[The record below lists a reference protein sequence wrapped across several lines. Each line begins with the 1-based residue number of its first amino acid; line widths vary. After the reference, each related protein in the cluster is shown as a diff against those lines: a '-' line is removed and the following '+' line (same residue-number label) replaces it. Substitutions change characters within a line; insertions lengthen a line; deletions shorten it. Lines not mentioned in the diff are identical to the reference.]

1 MSMLNKEI
9 EDLVKN
15 TGGKYII
22 VENGKPSYVAM
33 SWKEYRNLID
43 SGKSSIKSLTEGELI
58 DKINNNIA
66 MWRESQENKEE
77 DLIDEIEK
85 LEDIEYI

>member
-1 MSMLNKEI
+1 MSIEEI
-9 EDLVKN
+9 QNLIDK

-33 SWKEYRNLID
+33 SWKEYGNFLESRKD
-43 SGKSSIKSLTEGELI
+43 SIKALTEEELV
-58 DKINNNIA
+58 DKINNDIA
-66 MWRESQENKEE
+66 MWRENQENGGE
-77 DLIDEIEK
+77 DLINEIEK